1 MIVLDTNIVSAFTRR
16 TIDPVARTW
25 LDQFSENSAWTTAIN
40 LLEIEFGI
48 EREKDQYTKASLRLR
63 NQRFLE
69 RVIGTRVLA
78 LDRNAA
84 VEAGRIRAARDSIG
98 RTIEYRDA
106 MIAAIVIVN
115 AGILVTRNT
124 RHFADLGLELI
135 NPWAE
140 T

>member
-1 MIVLDTNIVSAFTRR
+1 VIVLDTNVVSAFTRR
-16 TIDPVARTW
+16 TIDPVARAW